1 MRKPAQNGAWLIRNS
16 WGSYCDYFWMSYET
30 VSLGEAAWAFDFDT
44 TDAYDNN
51 YQLDGGLNAYPTEFD
66 TLANV
71 FTVQDARDGVEAE
84 ELRAVNVSMM
94 HNANVSYTISVY
106 TDLKDPKDPTSGTK
120 QEKATTTG
128 ETSYAGIY
136 TIPLENAVE
145 LEPGTTFSVVVQTDV
160 NAVEC
165 ELEMSIE
172 DGGQVI
178 WSCDVSK
185 GNEKTFY
192 QYHNKFYAYPYGNA
206 CIKALTSEVKNP
218 AYKTGIYTENGED
231 VYYVDGTRRHDTGL
245 VEVDGVRYYMNDGV
259 VQKEE
264 TVVMQEDGT
273 WVYINEDGVADESY
287 CGFVSYDGSWW
298 EIRNG
303 VIDFSVNSVD
313 EGIVNGE
320 YGWWNVVNGRV
331 DMGNT
336 VAQNAGGWWCIR
348 NGKVDF
354 SYTGIAQNAGGWWRI
369 ENGMVNFA
377 YNGVVN
383 SEYGWWFIR
392 NGSIDF
398 TYTGLAQNEYGWW
411 RIVNGT
417 IDFGCNSVVDSEY
430 GWWYVRNGQVDFG
443 YTGVAQN
450 EYGWW
455 RIENGALNFGFT
467 GLAQNEYGWW
477 YIRSG
482 MLDFSYTGYVNWY
495 GTAYRV
501 QNGQVIF

>member
-1 MRKPAQNGAWLIRNS
+1 
-16 WGSYCDYFWMSYET
+16 
-30 VSLGEAAWAFDFDT
+30 
-44 TDAYDNN
+44 
-51 YQLDGGLNAYPTEFD
+51 
-66 TLANV
+66 
-71 FTVQDARDGVEAE
+71 
-84 ELRAVNVSMM
+84 
-94 HNANVSYTISVY
+94 
-106 TDLKDPKDPTSGTK
+106 
-120 QEKATTTG
+120 
-128 ETSYAGIY
+128 
-136 TIPLENAVE
+136 
-145 LEPGTTFSVVVQTDV
+145 
-160 NAVEC
+160 
-165 ELEMSIE
+165 MSIE
-172 DGGQVI
+172 NGGQVI
-178 WSCDVSK
+178 WSCDVSN

-273 WVYINEDGVADESY
+273 WVYINKDGVADGSY
-287 CGFVSYDGSWW
+287 CGFVSYGGSWW
-298 EIRNG
+298 EIQNG

-354 SYTGIAQNAGGWWRI
+354 SYTGVAQNAGGWWRI

-383 SEYGWWFIR
+383 S
-392 NGSIDF
+392 
-398 TYTGLAQNEYGWW
+398 
-411 RIVNGT
+411 
-417 IDFGCNSVVDSEY
+417 
-430 GWWYVRNGQVDFG
+430 
-443 YTGVAQN
+443 
-450 EYGWW
+450 
-455 RIENGALNFGFT
+455 
-467 GLAQNEYGWW
+467 EYGWW